1 MIHKRALLLILSL
14 LTLTV
19 LSSTAQRSNA
29 SFPAVVDTHGATL
42 DIVQASHTQPVIA
55 IRFLGAIC
63 SHCMQQIVEIN
74 TLATKFK
81 ALNTRVIV
89 FSEDP
94 QAKCRETIAEYRL
107 DTTLITL
114 CTDSASVCSTALG
127 TTISEPDGSITELHA
142 FLLVD
147 QGTVIFEKYTTTPM
161 MALQAVVDLLATL
174 PTRRLRTAP

>member
-1 MIHKRALLLILSL
+1 MIRSRALLLIVSL

-19 LSSTAQRSNA
+19 LSSTAQRSNV
-29 SFPAVVDTHGATL
+29 SFPPVVDTHGNAL
-42 DIVQASHTQPVIA
+42 DIVQVSRAQPVIA

-74 TLATKFK
+74 TLAAKFK
-81 ALNTRVIV
+81 ASNTRVIV
-89 FSEDP
+89 FSEDSRE
-94 QAKCRETIAEYRL
+94 KCRETIAEYRL

-114 CTDSASVCSTALG
+114 CTDSANVCSMALG
-127 TTISEPDGSITELHA
+127 TTITEPDGSITELHA
-142 FLLVD
+142 FLVVD
-147 QGTVIFEKYTTTPM
+147 QGTVIFEKYTTSPM